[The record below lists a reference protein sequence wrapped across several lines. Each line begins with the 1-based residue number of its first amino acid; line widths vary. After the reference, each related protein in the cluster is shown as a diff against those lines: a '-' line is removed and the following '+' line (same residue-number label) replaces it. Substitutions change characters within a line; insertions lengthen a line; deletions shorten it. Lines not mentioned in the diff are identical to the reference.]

1 MSSRKYVG
9 WVFRMTKPTREQ
21 RQYMYEDGII
31 WECIEEECDVFES
44 TDYAEAIKLANAYTE
59 PKNKKFWRTV
69 IAVET
74 VVPAE
79 DGDGTVNIGTIYSR
93 ILR

>member
-9 WVFRMTKPTREQ
+9 FVFRMTKPNREQ
-21 RQYMYEDGII
+21 REYEDESGIV
-31 WECIEEECDVFES
+31 WECIDEEDEVFE
-44 TDYAEAIKLANAYTE
+44 TADYDEAIKLANAYTE